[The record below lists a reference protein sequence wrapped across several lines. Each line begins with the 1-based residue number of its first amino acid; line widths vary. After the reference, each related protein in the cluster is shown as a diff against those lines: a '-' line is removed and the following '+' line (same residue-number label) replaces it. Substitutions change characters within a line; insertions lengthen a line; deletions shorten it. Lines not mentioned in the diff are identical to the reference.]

1 MIHRSFFVMRI
12 VRAQPRLFSSGALG
26 ILITAALG
34 LFTRWRAATSVLIG
48 WDIGGSIYLALAFF
62 MIACSDVESIRR
74 RAADQDE
81 GRVAILVL
89 TVAAALASLAAI
101 FAELGTSGIG
111 GSRQPGQLVL
121 ASLTIVLSWAFIHTM
136 FALHY
141 AHEFYD
147 ESGKGGLAFPG
158 GEEEPG
164 YWDFVY
170 FALVIG
176 MTSQVSDVGVTS
188 KKIRRTV
195 SAHGVL
201 SQRGV
206 GRAHGEHRSE
216 RHLGFVTTL
225 AVDEQRQAPR
235 IAPEREADSQKL
247 ESPQAAGISSG
258 S

>member
-1 MIHRSFFVMRI
+1 MSHRPFFVVRM
-12 VRAQPRLFSSGALG
+12 VRAQPRLFSAGALG
-26 ILITAALG
+26 ILITVALG
-34 LFTRWRAATSVLIG
+34 LLTHWRPATSVLIG
-48 WDIGGSIYLALAFF
+48 WDLGVSIYLAVAFF
-62 MIACSDVESIRR
+62 MIARSDVESIRR
-74 RAADQDE
+74 RAAEQDE
-81 GRVAILVL
+81 GRVAILGL

-101 FAELGTSGIG
+101 FAELGTSGPG

-147 ESGKGGLAFPG
+147 EGMRGLAFPG

-170 FALVIG
+170 FAFVIG

-188 KKIRRTV
+188 KTIRRTV

-201 SQRGV
+201 SFFFNV
-206 GRAHGEHRSE
+206 A
-216 RHLGFVTTL
+216 LVALT
-225 AVDEQRQAPR
+225 VN
-235 IAPEREADSQKL
+235 IAAS
-247 ESPQAAGISSG
+247 AI
-258 S
+258 